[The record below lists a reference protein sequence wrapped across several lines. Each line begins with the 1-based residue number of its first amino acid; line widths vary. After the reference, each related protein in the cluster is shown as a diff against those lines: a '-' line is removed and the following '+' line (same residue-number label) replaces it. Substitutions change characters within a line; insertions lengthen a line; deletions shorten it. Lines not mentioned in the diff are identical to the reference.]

1 VRKFQTSRIGV
12 NSALGRRGGPHPMR
26 TLRAPRRL
34 WLVPDWSNSVLMA
47 AIVLLVTALAFYFV
61 FYAA

>member
-1 VRKFQTSRIGV
+1 
-12 NSALGRRGGPHPMR
+12 MR

-34 WLVPDWSNSVLMA
+34 WLVPDWSNWLLMA
-47 AIVLLVTALAFYFV
+47 AIVLLLTVFALYFYV

>member
-1 VRKFQTSRIGV
+1 
-12 NSALGRRGGPHPMR
+12 MR

-34 WLVPDWSNSVLMA
+34 WLVPDWSNWLLMA
-47 AIVLLVTALAFYFV
+47 AIVLLVTAFAFYVYV

>member
-1 VRKFQTSRIGV
+1 
-12 NSALGRRGGPHPMR
+12 MR

-34 WLVPDWSNSVLMA
+34 WLLPDWSNWVLMA
-47 AIVLLVTALAFYFV
+47 AIVLLVTAFAFYFYV

>member
-1 VRKFQTSRIGV
+1 MKFQTSRIGV
-12 NSALGRRGGPHPMR
+12 NSAAGRWGGPHPMP

-34 WLVPDWSNSVLMA
+34 WLVPDWSNWVLMA
-47 AIVLLVTALAFYFV
+47 AIVLLVTAFAFFYV

>member
-1 VRKFQTSRIGV
+1 
-12 NSALGRRGGPHPMR
+12 
-26 TLRAPRRL
+26 
-34 WLVPDWSNSVLMA
+34 VPDWSNWVLMA